1 MVGVFDGA
9 LVLVMVGVVA
19 ILGLGVV
26 NMARGGTPQ
35 RSQQLMRW
43 RVGLQALAL
52 VVVVAIL
59 WIGLYPKFFFALINP
74 SVERLVST
82 LTAAAAAMR

>member
-43 RVGLQALAL
+43 RVALQALAL

-59 WIGLYPKFFFALINP
+59 WIG
-74 SVERLVST
+74 R
-82 LTAAAAAMR
+82 

>member
-59 WIGLYPKFFFALINP
+59 WIG
-74 SVERLVST
+74 R
-82 LTAAAAAMR
+82 

>member
-52 VVVVAIL
+52 VVVLAIL
-59 WIGLYPKFFFALINP
+59 WIG
-74 SVERLVST
+74 R
-82 LTAAAAAMR
+82 